1 MNIRKCRVEPCKA
14 VLNCFYQHCCGK
26 WKKDELITL
35 AECLTWVFKCT
46 SNRSSKNK
54 TSNVR
59 QPSIYKWRLKA
70 TAYKVLKAD
79 LWEIHYLSSKMTQ
92 PLGRVSLKRQRWEH
106 TAALSGGA
114 VLRRPFPLLSYLQHP
129 SDCSGP
135 IWGCTSHRQERR
147 KVSSEQLLPPSLT
160 QSKQCMTQTDRNMVR
175 NDPSIPALMTKLTRL
190 FDSAIL
196 IKRLLTSGFH
206 FTASVLQGRCLIC

>member
-1 MNIRKCRVEPCKA
+1 MEERWTNYPGSVWRGYLNAHPTEVQKIRPAMSGNLQFTNGDWKLQRTKS
-14 VLNCFYQHCCGK
+14 LRLTFGK
-26 WKKDELITL
+26 SITFQARWLSLLAGYHWK
-35 AECLTWVFKCT
+35 
-46 SNRSSKNK
+46 
-54 TSNVR
+54 
-59 QPSIYKWRLKA
+59 
-70 TAYKVLKAD
+70 
-79 LWEIHYLSSKMTQ
+79 
-92 PLGRVSLKRQRWEH
+92 
-106 TAALSGGA
+106 
-114 VLRRPFPLLSYLQHP
+114 
-129 SDCSGP
+129 GP